1 MAEDYERIFDIEN
14 MSDGELRDLVCQQL
28 EEYPDLDP
36 ELVDVTVDEGA
47 VRLSGRVG
55 TEQELQTIEHI
66 VTDLLGVTE
75 VNNEI
80 VVDELVRGERSMAAD
95 DSLAEQ
101 IEGDPQLG
109 TGAERTEDSAK
120 HLLGD
125 IEAELYGTHDPQ
137 EAVQDGTSYEPPD
150 RHIQEGTWSRENH

>member
-14 MSDGELRDLVCQQL
+14 MSDDDLRELVCQEL
-28 EEYPDLDP
+28 REYPDLDP
-36 ELVDVTVDEGA
+36 DLVDVNVQDGA

-66 VTDLLGVTE
+66 VTDLLGVAE
-75 VNNEI
+75 VNNDIIIDEI
-80 VVDELVRGERSMAAD
+80 VRGERAVAAD
-95 DSLAEQ
+95 DALAEQ
-101 IEGDPQLG
+101 AEADPQLG

-125 IEAELYGTHDPQ
+125 VEAELYGTHDVQ
-137 EAVQDGTSYEPPD
+137 EAVQDGLAYEPPD